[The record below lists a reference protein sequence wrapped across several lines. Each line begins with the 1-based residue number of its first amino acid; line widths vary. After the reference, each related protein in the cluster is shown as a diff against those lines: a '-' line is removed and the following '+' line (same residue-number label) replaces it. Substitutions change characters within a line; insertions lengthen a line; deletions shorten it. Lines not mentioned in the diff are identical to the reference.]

1 MHKQKK
7 HPVDDLFARRLYD
20 VEKMPTSR
28 AWDELQGRM
37 TKKKESRKGFYFSI
51 AAGIVLF
58 IIGLVGIRYWR
69 NDKGTQVAVSD
80 SHKVNKSIT
89 PIKGAEDRGK
99 TENTK
104 KVEITRLTVE
114 SHTTYS
120 NSETEIPSNQK
131 SEKSE
136 KQTEKKKIISPVEQ
150 NTDKLI
156 AKNPD
161 LPVLE
166 KKTEQEDKV
175 VVTQKEDKIASIVP
189 SGKPESKS
197 QENTVTV
204 VVVEVADASLTASAK
219 EDTTDE
225 PIARKAGKLWQAI
238 KKAKKSE
245 INLDKEAIVAWVK
258 DRNTKN

>member
-20 VEKMPTSR
+20 VEKMPSSR

-37 TKKKESRKGFYFSI
+37 TKKKESKKGLYFSI
-51 AAGIVLF
+51 AAAIALL

-69 NDKGTQVAVSD
+69 EDKGKQMAVSD
-80 SHKVNKSIT
+80 PHKVSKTTPVKSIEE
-89 PIKGAEDRGK
+89 KKKA
-99 TENTK
+99 ENTK
-104 KVEITRLTVE
+104 KVEISRPTAE

-120 NSETEIPSNQK
+120 NSETEMPSNQK

-156 AKNPD
+156 AKSPD
-161 LPVLE
+161 LPVIE
-166 KKTEQEDKV
+166 KKTTQDDKV
-175 VVTQKEDKIASIVP
+175 IVTQKEETIASIVP
-189 SGKPESKS
+189 SVKPESTS
-197 QENTVTV
+197 PGNTVTV
-204 VVVEVADASLTASAK
+204 VVVEVDDESLTASNK
-219 EDTTDE
+219 GDTTE

>member
-7 HPVDDLFARRLYD
+7 HPVDDLFTKRLYD
-20 VEKMPTSR
+20 VEKMPSSR

-37 TKKKESRKGFYFSI
+37 TKKKESKKGLYLSI
-51 AAGIVLF
+51 AAAIALL
-58 IIGLVGIRYWR
+58 ILGLVGIRYWR
-69 NDKGTQVAVSD
+69 EDKGIQMAVSD
-80 SHKVNKSIT
+80 PHKVNKPTVPVKSI
-89 PIKGAEDRGK
+89 EDREK

-104 KVEITRLTVE
+104 NVEITRPTAE

-120 NSETEIPSNQK
+120 NSETDISSNQK
-131 SEKSE
+131 SGKNV
-136 KQTEKKKIISPVEQ
+136 KQPEPKKVVSPINE
-150 NTDKLI
+150 NEDKLI
-156 AKNPD
+156 AKGPD
-161 LPVLE
+161 LPVID
-166 KKTEQEDKV
+166 KKTQPD
-175 VVTQKEDKIASIVP
+175 DKITVTPKEEMIASVVP
-189 SGKPESKS
+189 AVRPETRS

-204 VVVEVADASLTASAK
+204 VVVEVADANLTASNK
-219 EDTTDE
+219 GDTTDE